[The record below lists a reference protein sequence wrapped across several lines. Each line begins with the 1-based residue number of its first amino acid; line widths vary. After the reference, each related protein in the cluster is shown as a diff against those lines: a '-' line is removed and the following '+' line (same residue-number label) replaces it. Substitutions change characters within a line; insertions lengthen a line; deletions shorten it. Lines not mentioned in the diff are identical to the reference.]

1 MKRVEQTIFP
11 IFSLLFCGFIIYI
24 YFFSFISMV
33 RCLVGFAHSVL
44 LKNGNE
50 CTKKKQQQ
58 THTNTPSTNAL
69 KVFCLYPFDVQFF
82 FVFFSHSFDLTFC
95 EEAKKKQTLTIPTHR
110 FFLSFTYTQCFQLGW
125 KLNGKKMMWLNVAI
139 STKWKWIA
147 SIIKNRSH
155 RARQHTCKKSYE
167 ICMQKD
173 RCHKTFPSIF
183 RQKERE
189 TFSFSLSVVRK
200 KRIKLTTDLNCYVRG
215 R

>member
-1 MKRVEQTIFP
+1 MKRVKQTIFP

-50 CTKKKQQQ
+50 CTKKTTTD
-58 THTNTPSTNAL
+58 THKHTEYECFKSILFISIWRTIF
-69 KVFCLYPFDVQFF
+69 FCI
-82 FVFFSHSFDLTFC
+82 FFSFVRSDVLRRS
-95 EEAKKKQTLTIPTHR
+95 KKKQTLTIPTHR
-110 FFLSFTYTQCFQLGW
+110 FFLSFTYTQCSQLGW
-125 KLNGKKMMWLNVAI
+125 KLHGKKMMWLNVAI

-147 SIIKNRSH
+147 SIKNRSH

-167 ICMQKD
+167 TCMQKD